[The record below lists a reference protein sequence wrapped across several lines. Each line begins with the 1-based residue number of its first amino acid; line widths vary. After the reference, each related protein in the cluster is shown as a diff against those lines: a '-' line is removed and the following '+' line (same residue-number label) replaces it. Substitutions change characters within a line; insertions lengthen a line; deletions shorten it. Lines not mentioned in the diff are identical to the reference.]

1 MSTLQNTIIPYLL
14 PINFNLYIK
23 LFWIKPFH
31 NYDFEATS
39 LCLSQFRKKQ
49 MARGAEEM
57 MGRVCFSTETPR
69 NRSWRKEARL
79 HSLRSLHVPLRP
91 LLAEP
96 GRTPEPEGPPG
107 QRSEPNL
114 QEQHGEGRRG
124 KRRSPAPRRRASIH
138 SKDITVS
145 ILPVDFRAGDLF
157 HIVT

>member
-1 MSTLQNTIIPYLL
+1 
-14 PINFNLYIK
+14 
-23 LFWIKPFH
+23 
-31 NYDFEATS
+31 
-39 LCLSQFRKKQ
+39 
-49 MARGAEEM
+49 M

-157 HIVT
+157 HIVTQWTCAEIHVFLRTGFAKPVLTQPTYKTHTDTHTRFYFILVCSVLYFSMLVATH